1 MSNIVA
7 ARRLRKSML
16 KDMDVNS
23 FNLDNDILVN
33 NIKSN
38 RFNDIQDIEQDKSSI
53 KKDSFKLTFK
63 TKLLIKTFIS
73 IFIVFSCL
81 IGKLIFPEQALSIN
95 IINKLKNEYKKD
107 YDKKLV
113 LEKMEDYCYSI
124 YGKVGKYI
132 IPDSLVTK
140 IQTIYINTVK
150 PKVINFNLKNLI
162 EKTEQ
167 TTASTGI
174 AKDLSSEEVQEVLN
188 GMGGGEPIETSAFLE
203 ESSAVSM
210 MQDDVGKILSKNIN
224 MIKPIEGTITSL
236 YGARDQIFEGVNSYH
251 TGLDIAAKSGT
262 EIKSAT
268 DGKVIKVEEM
278 NKYYGNNVLVEYN
291 GVVFKYAHMLEIKVK
306 LNDEIKQGDII
317 GLVGSTGMSTGPHLH
332 FEISIDSRTVDP
344 QKIISF

>member
-63 TKLLIKTFIS
+63 TKLLIKIFIS

-268 DGKVIKVEEM
+268 DGKVIEVEEM

>member
-63 TKLLIKTFIS
+63 TKLLIKIFIS

-140 IQTIYINTVK
+140 IQTVYINTVK
-150 PKVINFNLKNLI
+150 PKVVNFNLKNLI

-278 NKYYGNNVLVEYN
+278 NKYYGNNVLVECN

-306 LNDEIKQGDII
+306 LNDKIKQGDII

-344 QKIISF
+344 QKLISF

>member
-38 RFNDIQDIEQDKSSI
+38 RFNDIQDIEQDKSTI
-53 KKDSFKLTFK
+53 KKGSFKLTFK

-81 IGKLIFPEQALSIN
+81 ICKLIFPEQALSIN

-140 IQTIYINTVK
+140 IQTVYINTVK
-150 PKVINFNLKNLI
+150 PKVVNFNLKNLI

>member
-63 TKLLIKTFIS
+63 TKLLIKIFIS

-81 IGKLIFPEQALSIN
+81 ICKLIFPEQALSIS

-140 IQTIYINTVK
+140 IQTVYINTVK
-150 PKVINFNLKNLI
+150 PKVVNFNLKNLI

>member
-81 IGKLIFPEQALSIN
+81 ICKLIFPEQALSIN

-140 IQTIYINTVK
+140 IQTVYINTVK
-150 PKVINFNLKNLI
+150 PKVVNFNLKNLI
-162 EKTEQ
+162 EKTEK